1 MRQNIFPKV
10 ALVAGI
16 IIFAS
21 VFLFARALISI
32 AFYTIIILFFINSD
46 FYFDKSRFQRYI
58 PLLFLLAAGVIING
72 AYLYGYI
79 VYGQTITF
87 NQLVAYANPI
97 IIVIY
102 TYSLCY
108 FLSQNK
114 NLGDY
119 LLWAYLVVT
128 VLLSLLCF
136 IKFLYNS
143 NINLIDVYGSYGSG
157 TDVQGV
163 IAFTFPFVSVCIL
176 NLALRASKIKNRIF
190 FLLCAL
196 LVIFTDLFINTSKI
210 GYIVEIFVL
219 VYYAFA
225 FIKLYSFKDGY
236 FKIKKML
243 IMILLSLLALT
254 FIFCFAYQKSPIFH
268 TKTAEFVKS
277 FEILYQSKKDSDK
290 TAKSLFEQPSTGIRM
305 IYYISSVEIFKE
317 YPSVFLWGCSFTGNT
332 SDLNKCTQYLI
343 KNSQQLQANP
353 MVIKNHPL
361 EPHNEFINYAFKGG
375 VFSAFCLLMFFISLF
390 YSTKNFPFQDRFG
403 LRVLIL
409 GYFVASLTGYYLST
423 QYEVSIFFTLIAI
436 FLSKFE
442 KRQ

>member
-10 ALVAGI
+10 ALVAAI
-16 IIFAS
+16 IIFVS

-46 FYFDKSRFQRYI
+46 FYFDKSRFQRHI
-58 PLLFLLAAGVIING
+58 PLLFLLVAGVIING

-87 NQLVAYANPI
+87 KQLVAYANPI

-143 NINLIDVYGSYGSG
+143 NINLIDVYGSYGNG
-157 TDVQGV
+157 VDVQGV

-219 VYYAFA
+219 AYYAFA
-225 FIKLYSFKDGY
+225 FIKLYSFKGGH

-243 IMILLSLLALT
+243 IMTLLSSLALI
-254 FIFCFAYQKSPIFH
+254 FIFGFAYKQSPTFH
-268 TKTAEFVKS
+268 IKTAEFVKS
-277 FEILYQSKKDSDK
+277 FEILYHSKKASNK
-290 TAKSLFEQPSTGIRM
+290 IAESLSEQPSTGIRM

-317 YPSVFLWGCSFTGNT
+317 YPNVFFWGCSFTGNT
-332 SDLNKCTQYLI
+332 SNLDKCTHHLI
-343 KNSQQLQANP
+343 KNSQQLQSNP
-353 MVIKNHPL
+353 MVIKKQPL
-361 EPHNEFINYAFKGG
+361 EPHNEFINYTFRGG
-375 VFSAFCLLMFFISLF
+375 IFSALCLLMFFITLL
-390 YSTKNFPFQDRFG
+390 YTTKNLPLQDRVSV
-403 LRVLIL
+403 RILIL
-409 GYFVASLTGYYLST
+409 AYIIASCTGYYLTT

-442 KRQ
+442 KKQ